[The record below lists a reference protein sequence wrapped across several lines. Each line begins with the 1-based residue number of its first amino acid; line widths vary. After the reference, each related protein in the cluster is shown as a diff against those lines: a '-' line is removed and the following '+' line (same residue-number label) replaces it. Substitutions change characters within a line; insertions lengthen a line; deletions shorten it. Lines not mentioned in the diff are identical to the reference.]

1 MKLKK
6 ETKASIIIFCVVFI
20 VAYIMTCFIPD
31 EILRYS
37 TANGSILS
45 FLGDAT
51 VALIGMHGVLAFT
64 FALIATLLVR
74 IVDSEEKTKE
84 DTKKTAKTE
93 NKKTAKKETKKNK
106 GK

>member
-1 MKLKK
+1 MKK

-31 EILRYS
+31 EILKYS

-45 FLGDAT
+45 FLGDAA
-51 VALIGMHGVLAFT
+51 VALIGMRGVLAFT

-74 IVDSEEKTKE
+74 IVDSEEKTKAE
-84 DTKKTAKTE
+84 T
-93 NKKTAKKETKKNK
+93 KKTAKKETKKNK

>member
-1 MKLKK
+1 MKK

-31 EILRYS
+31 ETLRYS
-37 TANGSILS
+37 TAHGSILS

-51 VALIGMHGVLAFT
+51 VALIGMRGVLAFT

-74 IVDSEEKTKE
+74 IIDTEEKPKA
-84 DTKKTAKTE
+84 DT
-93 NKKTAKKETKKNK
+93 KKETKKNK